1 LVTAGPTVE
10 PIDPVRFIS
19 NHSSG
24 KMGYAIAGKLAFY
37 GARVT
42 LISGPTS
49 ETIKTSGIDLI
60 KVQTASEMHGECL
73 SRFSQMDGALLV
85 AAVADYKPRF
95 MAGAKIKRT
104 EQKLMLELEPN
115 PDIAAD
121 LGKQKR
127 KDQFLAGFA
136 LETHDGIRN
145 ALAKLKRKNFDFIV
159 LNTLQDKGAGFADD
173 TNKITIL
180 DRRERIKEF
189 PLKSKQ
195 EVAEDIVNFLHTII

>member
-1 LVTAGPTVE
+1 
-10 PIDPVRFIS
+10 
-19 NHSSG
+19 
-24 KMGYAIAGKLAFY
+24 
-37 GARVT
+37 
-42 LISGPTS
+42 
-49 ETIKTSGIDLI
+49 
-60 KVQTASEMHGECL
+60 
-73 SRFSQMDGALLV
+73 V